1 MGSGFKVKKG
11 QVNMGTTT
19 MDPKLW
25 EAYRWCV
32 RNNIAISPKAKSTTA
47 WYVDIKNKG
56 KTHTS
61 PETYGKTEIWEKI
74 FEYCKFYY
82 DKHRR

>member
-1 MGSGFKVKKG
+1 MGSVFKVKKG

-19 MDPKLW
+19 MDSKLW
-25 EAYRWCV
+25 KAYRWCV

>member
-1 MGSGFKVKKG
+1 MGSGFKAKKS

-32 RNNIAISPKAKSTTA
+32 RNNIAISPKAKSSTA

-61 PETYGKTEIWEKI
+61 PETYGKTEIWKKI

-82 DKHRR
+82 DKHRK

>member
-61 PETYGKTEIWEKI
+61 PETYGKTEIWKKI

>member
-1 MGSGFKVKKG
+1 MGSGFKAKKG

>member
-25 EAYRWCV
+25 KAYRWCV

-82 DKHRR
+82 EKHRR

>member
-1 MGSGFKVKKG
+1 MGSGFKAKKG

-32 RNNIAISPKAKSTTA
+32 RNNIAISPKAKSPTT

>member
-1 MGSGFKVKKG
+1 MGSGFKAKKG

-32 RNNIAISPKAKSTTA
+32 RNNIAISPKAKSPTA

-61 PETYGKTEIWEKI
+61 PETYGKTEIWKKI

>member
-1 MGSGFKVKKG
+1 MGSGFKIKKG

-25 EAYRWCV
+25 KAYRWCV

>member
-1 MGSGFKVKKG
+1 MGSGFKIKKG

>member
-25 EAYRWCV
+25 KAYRWCV

-61 PETYGKTEIWEKI
+61 PETYGRTEIWKKI

>member
-1 MGSGFKVKKG
+1 MGSGFKAKKG

-61 PETYGKTEIWEKI
+61 PETYGKTEIWKKI

>member
-11 QVNMGTTT
+11 QVNMGTTP
-19 MDPKLW
+19 MNPKLW

-32 RNNIAISPKAKSTTA
+32 RNNIAISPKAKSSTA

-61 PETYGKTEIWEKI
+61 PETYGKTEIWKKI

-82 DKHRR
+82 DKHRK